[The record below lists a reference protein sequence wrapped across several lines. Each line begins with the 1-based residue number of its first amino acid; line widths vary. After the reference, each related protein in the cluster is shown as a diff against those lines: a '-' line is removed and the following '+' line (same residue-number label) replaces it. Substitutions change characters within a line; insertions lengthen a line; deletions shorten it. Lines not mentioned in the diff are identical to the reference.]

1 MSRADLARARPGL
14 RASYAKGVVGAAA
27 LLAAVGLLAGLVWVV
42 GERPASPPPRAQA
55 TRPEV
60 PRYVSLR
67 YDGVNA
73 RVNAGAKD
81 RLKWRYR
88 HRGLPLLVIAE
99 TRDWRRVCDPEGGIA
114 WVHRWNLT
122 SARTVMNM
130 TSGGA
135 ALRRIPED
143 GASITA
149 YLAPRAIADLDHCE
163 KGWCRVRVNTIS
175 GWSREGDLWGTDR
188 SAWCSL
194 AMSSSGVSPGHAA
207 VSQPRQAP

>member
-1 MSRADLARARPGL
+1 MSHADLARARPGL

-27 LLAAVGLLAGLVWVV
+27 LLAVGLLAGLVWVQA
-42 GERPASPPPRAQA
+42 ERSASPPPLTKT

-130 TSGGA
+130 TGGGA
-135 ALRRIPED
+135 SLRRIPES
-143 GASITA
+143 GAGITA
-149 YLAPRAIADLDHCE
+149 YLAPRAIADLDRCE
-163 KGWCRVRVNTIS
+163 KGWCRVRVNTTS

-188 SAWCSL
+188 FAWCSL
-194 AMSSSGVSPGHAA
+194 GMSRSSLPPGHAA
-207 VSQPRQAP
+207 GSRQLRAP